1 MSIVAWF
8 ARNPVA
14 SNLLMLSVVGTGFLT
29 LPRIKREIFPE
40 FSIDTIS
47 VAVAYPGA
55 SPEEVEESICIK
67 VEEEVEGVDGV
78 ERVSST
84 ASEGGGLVLVELLD
98 DADNQKVLDDIK
110 SRIDAIET
118 FPDEA
123 EEPVVRE
130 LSFRRQVLNIAVSGD
145 LDERSLKETADM
157 VRDRVTNLPG
167 ITQADVV
174 STRPYEIAVEVS
186 EDALQRHGLRFDDV
200 AQAIRQGSLDLPGG
214 SVKTSSGE
222 ILLRARGQAYVGRD
236 FEDLVVLR
244 RPDGTRVH
252 VRDVATVRDAFA
264 DSDQAAR
271 FDGRPAALVQVFRI
285 GDQDALAISDSVT
298 QFCRNASSWL
308 PEGVTLTPWL
318 DQAELLRSR
327 QDLLVRNG
335 LQGFLLVFLVLAL
348 FLRFELAIWVS
359 VGIPISFLGTLALMP
374 WMDVS
379 INMLSLFAF
388 IVVLGIVV
396 DDAIVVG
403 ENVFSHL
410 QRGKSGLQAAI
421 EGTQEVAIPV
431 TFAILTTIAAFLP
444 LLNVPGNT
452 GPFWAVIGLAVI
464 PTLGWSMIESKLI
477 LPAHLRHI
485 DPKKLDLRR
494 GVSGIWRR
502 FQGLF
507 ADSLEAFAV
516 RLYRPSLEF
525 ALRNRYLT
533 VAAMLTALML
543 TGGAVAG
550 GYVRFVFF
558 PPVDGDNVVATLT
571 MPQGTPVDVTRTAVQ
586 RIEAAALQLRD
597 ELAARAPEGAA
608 APIRHVLTAIGEQ
621 PYRKVQEE
629 GGGRVVSQGYNGS
642 HFGEVNIQ
650 LAPSEV
656 RSFTS
661 QEVADRWR
669 ELVGPVYGASE
680 LKYSSSLLS
689 VGADVDVRLRSED
702 IPALTEATER
712 LKEHLASIDGVFD
725 VSDSFD
731 EGKEE
736 LELRIRPEAEALGL
750 SMADLA
756 RQVRQGF
763 YGEEAQRV
771 QRGRDDIKVMVR
783 YPEDER
789 RSLADVESMRIRT
802 PSGAEIPFE
811 TVADVELGRGYSA
824 IRRTSRSREISV
836 TTEVDET
843 RTDVN
848 TVVQAL
854 ETGFLPG
861 LVAEYPGMTYAF
873 EGEQKEQQET
883 IQGLARGFLFALMLI
898 YVLMAVPFRSY
909 VQPLVVMSAIPFG
922 LIGAVLGHFI
932 MGMQLSVLS
941 VVGIVALAGVVVND
955 SIVLVDFVNRR
966 REEGGELLLAVRE
979 AGVRRFR
986 PILLTSLTTFA
997 GLTPLLLEKS
1007 VQALFLIPMAISL
1020 GFGVLFA
1027 TFISLVLVPSGYLIL
1042 DDVHRAWRW
1051 LYGRPGNTA

>member
-1 MSIVAWF
+1 M
-8 ARNPVA
+8 
-14 SNLLMLSVVGTGFLT
+14 
-29 LPRIKREIFPE
+29 
-40 FSIDTIS
+40 
-47 VAVAYPGA
+47 
-55 SPEEVEESICIK
+55 
-67 VEEEVEGVDGV
+67 
-78 ERVSST
+78 
-84 ASEGGGLVLVELLD
+84 
-98 DADNQKVLDDIK
+98 
-110 SRIDAIET
+110 
-118 FPDEA
+118 
-123 EEPVVRE
+123 
-130 LSFRRQVLNIAVSGD
+130 
-145 LDERSLKETADM
+145 
-157 VRDRVTNLPG
+157 
-167 ITQADVV
+167 
-174 STRPYEIAVEVS
+174 
-186 EDALQRHGLRFDDV
+186 
-200 AQAIRQGSLDLPGG
+200 
-214 SVKTSSGE
+214 
-222 ILLRARGQAYVGRD
+222 
-236 FEDLVVLR
+236 
-244 RPDGTRVH
+244 
-252 VRDVATVRDAFA
+252 
-264 DSDQAAR
+264 
-271 FDGRPAALVQVFRI
+271 
-285 GDQDALAISDSVT
+285 
-298 QFCRNASSWL
+298 
-308 PEGVTLTPWL
+308 
-318 DQAELLRSR
+318 
-327 QDLLVRNG
+327 
-335 LQGFLLVFLVLAL
+335 
-348 FLRFELAIWVS
+348 
-359 VGIPISFLGTLALMP
+359 
-374 WMDVS
+374 
-379 INMLSLFAF
+379 
-388 IVVLGIVV
+388 
-396 DDAIVVG
+396 
-403 ENVFSHL
+403 
-410 QRGKSGLQAAI
+410 
-421 EGTQEVAIPV
+421 
-431 TFAILTTIAAFLP
+431 
-444 LLNVPGNT
+444 
-452 GPFWAVIGLAVI
+452 
-464 PTLGWSMIESKLI
+464 
-477 LPAHLRHI
+477 
-485 DPKKLDLRR
+485 
-494 GVSGIWRR
+494 
-502 FQGLF
+502 
-507 ADSLEAFAV
+507 
-516 RLYRPSLEF
+516 
-525 ALRNRYLT
+525 
-533 VAAMLTALML
+533 
-543 TGGAVAG
+543 
-550 GYVRFVFF
+550 
-558 PPVDGDNVVATLT
+558 
-571 MPQGTPVDVTRTAVQ
+571 
-586 RIEAAALQLRD
+586 
-597 ELAARAPEGAA
+597 
-608 APIRHVLTAIGEQ
+608 LTAIGEQ

-629 GGGRVVSQGYNGS
+629 GGGRVVAQGYSGS

-702 IPALTEATER
+702 IPALKEATER
-712 LKEHLASIDGVFD
+712 LKEHLATIDGVFD

-802 PSGAEIPFE
+802 PAGAEIPFE

-883 IQGLARGFLFALMLI
+883 IQGLAQGFLFALMLI

-922 LIGAVLGHFI
+922 LIGAVLGHFV

-941 VVGIVALAGVVVND
+941 IVGSVALAGVVVNN

-966 REEGGELLLAVRE
+966 REQGGELLLAVRE

-1042 DDVHRAWRW
+1042 DDLHRAWRW
-1051 LYGRPGNTA
+1051 LYGRPADPA

>member
-1 MSIVAWF
+1 
-8 ARNPVA
+8 
-14 SNLLMLSVVGTGFLT
+14 
-29 LPRIKREIFPE
+29 
-40 FSIDTIS
+40 
-47 VAVAYPGA
+47 
-55 SPEEVEESICIK
+55 
-67 VEEEVEGVDGV
+67 
-78 ERVSST
+78 
-84 ASEGGGLVLVELLD
+84 
-98 DADNQKVLDDIK
+98 
-110 SRIDAIET
+110 
-118 FPDEA
+118 
-123 EEPVVRE
+123 
-130 LSFRRQVLNIAVSGD
+130 
-145 LDERSLKETADM
+145 
-157 VRDRVTNLPG
+157 
-167 ITQADVV
+167 
-174 STRPYEIAVEVS
+174 
-186 EDALQRHGLRFDDV
+186 
-200 AQAIRQGSLDLPGG
+200 
-214 SVKTSSGE
+214 
-222 ILLRARGQAYVGRD
+222 
-236 FEDLVVLR
+236 
-244 RPDGTRVH
+244 
-252 VRDVATVRDAFA
+252 
-264 DSDQAAR
+264 
-271 FDGRPAALVQVFRI
+271 
-285 GDQDALAISDSVT
+285 
-298 QFCRNASSWL
+298 
-308 PEGVTLTPWL
+308 
-318 DQAELLRSR
+318 
-327 QDLLVRNG
+327 
-335 LQGFLLVFLVLAL
+335 
-348 FLRFELAIWVS
+348 
-359 VGIPISFLGTLALMP
+359 
-374 WMDVS
+374 
-379 INMLSLFAF
+379 
-388 IVVLGIVV
+388 
-396 DDAIVVG
+396 
-403 ENVFSHL
+403 
-410 QRGKSGLQAAI
+410 
-421 EGTQEVAIPV
+421 
-431 TFAILTTIAAFLP
+431 
-444 LLNVPGNT
+444 
-452 GPFWAVIGLAVI
+452 
-464 PTLGWSMIESKLI
+464 
-477 LPAHLRHI
+477 
-485 DPKKLDLRR
+485 
-494 GVSGIWRR
+494 
-502 FQGLF
+502 
-507 ADSLEAFAV
+507 
-516 RLYRPSLEF
+516 
-525 ALRNRYLT
+525 
-533 VAAMLTALML
+533 
-543 TGGAVAG
+543 
-550 GYVRFVFF
+550 
-558 PPVDGDNVVATLT
+558 
-571 MPQGTPVDVTRTAVQ
+571 
-586 RIEAAALQLRD
+586 AAALKLRD
-597 ELAARAPEGAA
+597 ELAAKAPEGSAP
-608 APIRHVLTAIGEQ
+608 PIRHVLTAIGEQ

-629 GGGRVVSQGYNGS
+629 GGGRVVAQGYSGS

-702 IPALTEATER
+702 IPALKEATER
-712 LKEHLASIDGVFD
+712 LKEHLATIDGVFD

-802 PSGAEIPFE
+802 PAGAEIPFE

-883 IQGLARGFLFALMLI
+883 IQGLAQGFLFALMLI

-922 LIGAVLGHFI
+922 LIGAVLGHFV

-941 VVGIVALAGVVVND
+941 IVGIVALAGVVVND

-966 REEGGELLLAVRE
+966 REQGGELLLAIRE

-1042 DDVHRAWRW
+1042 DDLHRAWRW
-1051 LYGRPGNTA
+1051 LYGRPADPA